1 MAGPAEEG
9 AKVAV
14 SVVDAM
20 KSQPMTLALIIIN
33 LIFLGAVGWGTMK
46 AREGFLDTIKVLIDK
61 QDKTAQLL
69 YNCTPS
75 GNRTKFLEL
84 LHNPYIDPLPPP
96 EEHKEEHK

>member
-46 AREGFLDTIKVLIDK
+46 AREGFLDTIKVLIEK
-61 QDKTAQLL
+61 QDRTAQLL
-69 YNCTPS
+69 YNCTPA
-75 GNRTKFLEL
+75 GNKTSLPWPHVDL
-84 LHNPYIDPLPPP
+84 LGNPFIDH
-96 EEHKEEHK
+96 EGQK

>member
-46 AREGFLDTIKVLIDK
+46 AREGFLDTIKVLIEK
-61 QDKTAQLL
+61 QDRTAQLL

-75 GNRTKFLEL
+75 GNKTRTPGSLPFDL
-84 LHNPYIDPLPPP
+84 LSNPYIDPNP
-96 EEHKEEHK
+96 KQ